1 MKIENSYSP
10 VEYVYREVIEEEIAK
25 RTNGK
30 VFYFNG
36 EQVVDS
42 VEGSIVKMEEIDGKG
57 LFITLDPAARIRIDR
72 IITLFG
78 KPGAA
83 FDEYDDYA
91 NQCLSC
97 TGGYDL

>member
-1 MKIENSYSP
+1 VDTSYSP
-10 VEYVYREVIEEEIAK
+10 VQYVYREIIEEEIEK
-25 RTNGK
+25 QTEGK
-30 VFYFNG
+30 VFYFDNPNQVNSFEGKVITMEDIAG
-36 EQVVDS
+36 E
-42 VEGSIVKMEEIDGKG
+42 G
-57 LFITLDPAARIRIDR
+57 LFITMEPEKKIRIDR

-83 FDEYDDYA
+83 FDEYDSYG

>member
-1 MKIENSYSP
+1 MPTSFSP
-10 VEYVYREVIEEEIAK
+10 VQYVYREIIEEQIAK
-25 RTNGK
+25 KAEGK
-30 VFYFNG
+30 VFYFDNDKV
-36 EQVVDS
+36 ES
-42 VEGSIVKMEEIDGKG
+42 VEGRVVRMEEIKG
-57 LFITLDPAARIRIDR
+57 SGMFIHMEPDKQIRIDR

-83 FDEYDDYA
+83 FDEYDNFA